1 MSLPQVAVTLAA
13 RIFIGLLFLASGIHK
28 LGHYTETAAYMSS
41 AGVPGLLLPPTIAL
55 EVGGAVLI
63 LLGWHARAAALALAG
78 FAVLTALLFHAD
90 TASDLQ
96 TVMFMKNIAVA
107 GGLLMIVAQGPGV
120 CSLDEAA
127 RRRQQATAA
136 HGEAAP

>member
-1 MSLPQVAVTLAA
+1 MSLKQVVVTLAA
-13 RIFIGLLFLASGIHK
+13 RIFISLLFLASGVHK
-28 LGHYTETAAYMSS
+28 LGHYTETVDYMSS
-41 AGVPGLLLPPTIAL
+41 AGVPGLLLAPTAAL

-63 LLGWHARAAALALAG
+63 VLGWYARAAALALAG

-96 TVMFMKNIAVA
+96 TVIFLKNIAVA
-107 GGLLMIVAQGPGV
+107 GGLLLIVAQGPGV

-127 RRRQQATAA
+127 RRRRQATAA
-136 HGEAAP
+136 RGGAAP